1 MPADLPPGKWS
12 AVLVGPW
19 WCGRPDAVTSAVT
32 YWSNAGA
39 VKRNEAS
46 DLHDRRTHLGV
57 NQGRTAEDLLDRYW
71 RGEQRLT
78 TIAHQCQVKS
88 EQSDRVADA
97 VNHLRDRLKEI
108 AKSGNEEIDQIISGQ
123 GSTESKVAAVNAV
136 IATKNATAANA
147 AGIAMSNLVDA
158 TQRVLDVTIGGDAR
172 TWLREH
178 GVNLDGPPPS
188 RPITAEDLQSPSTAP
203 SAAAFSGGQLAPA
216 TPAGEEAS
224 KASPEIAPFNGAQ
237 IGSVA
242 PPASGSSPKTP
253 ARTVP
258 FAGAQMAPAVPPT
271 NTITPSPPPGV
282 PAIGGPSVPGVSA
295 PASPAAATAP
305 LSPQSLSQSF
315 TTGMMT
321 GAPAAAGTQ
330 SLSEGALHAATQPL
344 SPATPFTAPPMA
356 GTPTI
361 PASAP
366 VVQHVPDAAAAASPA
381 PVVSPPADTT
391 MTSVAPVMTSGQ
403 APAPVAPVSAT
414 PAGPLPAYGA
424 DLRPPV
430 ITPPVAPATPTGPV
444 SGAAVAASVSSSPS
458 AGSSLVSPVAKSTSQ
473 TAAQGQPASASS
485 PLAGATVA
493 AAAGAAAGDTGRRTA
508 EQQRLR
514 RIVDAVARQEP
525 ALSWAA
531 GLRDDARTT
540 LLVTDLAGGWIP
552 PHVRLPAHLTLL
564 EPATRRR
571 DATVEDLLGAVTVA
585 AVHHPHGY
593 VSEAGPDAPALS
605 GDRTARSAPT
615 IDELGPTL
623 IDHVRRQD
631 GLPRVA
637 QAVAIAAVRKY
648 GVPDNEAELIR
659 DKTTEIRQSV
669 LTAYPDHDIAS
680 VVDWMLLAAIG
691 ALIDGDQT
699 GANYHLAWALATT
712 STRRC
717 T

>member
-1 MPADLPPGKWS
+1 MAVDLPPGKWS
-12 AVLVGPW
+12 AWLVGPW
-19 WCGRPDAVTSAVT
+19 WCARPEAPIAAVT
-32 YWSNAGA
+32 YWRQAA
-39 VKRNEAS
+39 DLKRREAS
-46 DLHDRRTHLGV
+46 DLQNERSRLAV
-57 NQGRTAEDLLDRYW
+57 NQGRTAEDLLERYW

-97 VNHLRDRLKEI
+97 VNNLRDRLTEI
-108 AKSGNEEIDQIISGQ
+108 AQSGNQEIDNILSSKE
-123 GSTESKVAAVNAV
+123 STVAKVAAVNAV
-136 IATKNATAANA
+136 IAEKNASAAHAAANA
-147 AGIAMSNLVDA
+147 TSNIIDA
-158 TQRVLDVTIGGDAR
+158 TQRVLDETIGGDAR

-178 GVNLDGPPPS
+178 GMNLDGPPRA
-188 RPITAEDLQSPSTAP
+188 RPITAKDLDSLPDTSAWGGGTGTPGTSEPDGNPAATSPKELAWGGSQGSQGATPQGGIPSTT
-203 SAAAFSGGQLAPA
+203 SHGQLAWGGFP
-216 TPAGEEAS
+216 G
-224 KASPEIAPFNGAQ
+224 APDVPQTAN
-237 IGSVA
+237 
-242 PPASGSSPKTP
+242 
-253 ARTVP
+253 TV
-258 FAGAQMAPAVPPT
+258 VP
-271 NTITPSPPPGV
+271 TPSPGL
-282 PAIGGPSVPGVSA
+282 PAVAGPSVPGVSA

-344 SPATPFTAPPMA
+344 SPATPPTAPPMA

-361 PASAP
+361 PASTP
-366 VVQHVPDAAAAASPA
+366 VVPHVPDAGAAAASPA
-381 PVVSPPADTT
+381 PVLSAPADTT
-391 MTSVAPVMTSGQ
+391 MTSVAPMMTSGQ
-403 APAPVAPVSAT
+403 TPAPVAPVSAT

-430 ITPPVAPATPTGPV
+430 VTPPVAPPTPTGPV
-444 SGAAVAASVSSSPS
+444 SGAAVAASASSSPS

-473 TAAQGQPASASS
+473 AAAQNQTTSASA
-485 PLAGATVA
+485 PLTGATVA

-585 AVHHPHGY
+585 AVHHPHAY
-593 VSEAGPDAPALS
+593 ISEAGPDAPALS
-605 GDRTARSAPT
+605 GDRTAPT

-648 GVPDNEAELIR
+648 GVPDNEAELLR

-669 LTAYPDHDIAS
+669 LTTYPDHDIAS

>member
-12 AVLVGPW
+12 AWLVGPW
-19 WCGRPDAVTSAVT
+19 WCGRPDATTAAVT
-32 YWSNAGA
+32 YWRDASA

-46 DLHDRRTHLGV
+46 DLHDARNQLGV
-57 NQGRTAEDLLDRYW
+57 NQGQTAEDLLDRYW

-78 TIAHQCQVKS
+78 TIAHQSQVKS

-97 VNHLRDRLKEI
+97 VNNLRDRLKEI
-108 AKSGNEEIDQIISGQ
+108 AHSGNEDIDRILSSKE
-123 GSTESKVAAVNAV
+123 STVAKIAAINSV
-136 IATKNATAANA
+136 IAEKNASAAHAAANA
-147 AGIAMSNLVDA
+147 MSNIIDA
-158 TQRVLDVTIGGDAR
+158 TQRVLDATIGGDAR
-172 TWLREH
+172 TWLRDH

-188 RPITAEDLQSPSTAP
+188 RPLTTQDLDSLQEPP
-203 SAAAFSGGQLAPA
+203 MHGAAQVPA
-216 TPAGEEAS
+216 TPA
-224 KASPEIAPFNGAQ
+224 PAPADV
-237 IGSVA
+237 SD
-242 PPASGSSPKTP
+242 PRLSPKAPVQGAGQVP
-253 ARTVP
+253 ARVSDP
-258 FAGAQMAPAVPPT
+258 PLSPMVPPLGPGQVPGVPQT
-271 NTITPSPPPGV
+271 PNTVTPSPPPGV

-344 SPATPFTAPPMA
+344 SPATPPTAPPMA

-361 PASAP
+361 PASTP
-366 VVQHVPDAAAAASPA
+366 VVPHVPDAGAAAASPA
-381 PVVSPPADTT
+381 PVLSAPADTT
-391 MTSVAPVMTSGQ
+391 MTSVAPMMTSGQ
-403 APAPVAPVSAT
+403 TPAPVAPVSAT

-430 ITPPVAPATPTGPV
+430 VTPPVAPPTPTGPV
-444 SGAAVAASVSSSPS
+444 SGAAVAASASSSPS

-473 TAAQGQPASASS
+473 AAAQNQTTSASA
-485 PLAGATVA
+485 PLTGATVA

-585 AVHHPHGY
+585 AVHHPHAY

-648 GVPDNEAELIR
+648 GVPDNEAELLR

-669 LTAYPDHDIAS
+669 LTAYPDHNVTA
-680 VVDWMLLAAIG
+680 VVDWMLLAAIN
-691 ALIDGDQT
+691 ALIEEDLT
-699 GANYHLAWALATT
+699 GANYHLAWAIAVT
-712 STRRC
+712 STRRDR
-717 T
+717 